1 MGIRLEVTAESLF
14 GQFADDL
21 DAKLTEGETLAAH
34 RLMALSTAVAP
45 LDVGTLIGTAAV
57 EPAQTPEEGAAVT
70 YDTPYAARLHE
81 HPEYNFQN
89 GRQGKYLESPAVEN
103 KDELGQIILRAVQ
116 IE

>member
-1 MGIRLEVTAESLF
+1 MGVQMGVFVNSGF

-21 DAKLTEGETLAAH
+21 TDRLLLGETLAAH

-45 LDVGTLIGTAAV
+45 LEIGTLIGSAAV
-57 EPAQTPEEGAAVT
+57 TPAEDPEEGAIVS

-89 GRQGKYLESPAVEN
+89 GRQGKYLEEPAMQN
-103 KDELGQIILRAVQ
+103 RAELGAIIARAVSG
-116 IE
+116 E